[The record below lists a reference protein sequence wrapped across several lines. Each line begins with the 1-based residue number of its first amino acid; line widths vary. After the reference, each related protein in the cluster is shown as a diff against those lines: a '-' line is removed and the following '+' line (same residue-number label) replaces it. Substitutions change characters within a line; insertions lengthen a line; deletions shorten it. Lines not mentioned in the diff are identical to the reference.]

1 MLNLSKNLLGDE
13 GVIELIDSLRESAAG
28 ELI

>member
-1 MLNLSKNLLGDE
+1 VLNLSKNLLGDE